1 MQGSKQAWLLLVA
14 IALVGCNQSNDPS
27 SSTASNGADA
37 AQPTAEHLVIEPVKD
52 EVQKAAQDPK
62 AVVEL
67 FLVSLREGDAHT
79 TSRLLTNKARTET
92 ASHDMVVRPPGSST
106 AKFVVGQTIYTTERR
121 DICHVES
128 NWTDVDEAGRR
139 QTYEIVWILRKE
151 AYGWGVAGM
160 ATELFSGEA
169 PLVMNFEDPLDMLAQ
184 QQRAELELT
193 RRGNV
198 GPGSSQVIPA
208 SHSSGM
214 NR

>member
-1 MQGSKQAWLLLVA
+1 MQGSKHAWLLLIA
-14 IALVGCNQSNDPS
+14 IAFFGCNHSDTPE
-27 SSTASNGADA
+27 STAQNEADSE
-37 AQPTAEHLVIEPVKD
+37 QIVVETVTD

-62 AVVEL
+62 AVIEL
-67 FLVSLREGDAHT
+67 FLVSLRHGDADT
-79 TSRLLTNKARTET
+79 TSRLLTSKARTET
-92 ASHDMVVRPPGSST
+92 AKHDMVVRPPGSET
-106 AKFVVGQTIYTTERR
+106 AKFVVGQTIYTTETH

-128 NWTDVDEAGRR
+128 NWTDVDDAGRR

-151 AYGWGVAGM
+151 PSGWAVAGM

-198 GPGSSQVIPA
+198 TTESSQVMPA
-208 SHSSGM
+208 SHSSGL

>member
-1 MQGSKQAWLLLVA
+1 MQGSKHAWLLLIA
-14 IALVGCNQSNDPS
+14 IVFFGCNQSDNPAN
-27 SSTASNGADA
+27 TAQNEAGNEEIVVD
-37 AQPTAEHLVIEPVKD
+37 VVDD

-62 AVVEL
+62 AVIEL
-67 FLVSLREGDAHT
+67 FLVSLRHGDAAT
-79 TSRLLTNKARTET
+79 TSRLLTSKARTET
-92 ASHDMVVRPPGSST
+92 AKHDMVVRPPGSET
-106 AKFVVGQTIYTTERR
+106 AKFVVGQTIYTTETH

-128 NWTDVDEAGRR
+128 NWTDVDDAGRR

-151 AYGWGVAGM
+151 PSGWAVAGM

-193 RRGNV
+193 RRGNATA
-198 GPGSSQVIPA
+198 PSSQVMPA
-208 SHSSGM
+208 SHSSGL

>member
-1 MQGSKQAWLLLVA
+1 MQGSKHAWLLLIA
-14 IALVGCNQSNDPS
+14 IAFFGCNQSDN
-27 SSTASNGADA
+27 STNTAQNGADNE
-37 AQPTAEHLVIEPVKD
+37 QISVEVVQD

-62 AVVEL
+62 AVIEL
-67 FLVSLREGDAHT
+67 FLVSLRQGNATT
-79 TSRLLTNKARTET
+79 TSRLLTSKARTET
-92 ASHDMVVRPPGSST
+92 AKHDMVVRPPGSDT
-106 AKFVVGQTIYTTERR
+106 AKFVVGQTIYTTETH

-128 NWTDVDEAGRR
+128 NWTDVDDAGRR

-151 AYGWGVAGM
+151 PSGWVVAGM

-198 GPGSSQVIPA
+198 SGGSPQVMPA
-208 SHSSGM
+208 SHSSGL